1 MGALQT
7 LVMTLPLSLTA
18 GLNLYATVLVVGLAV
33 RYGWVENAP
42 QSLDVLG
49 SLPVLIVAGVMY
61 LIEFIVDKFQFFDN
75 AWDLI
80 HTFIRPLGAIAIAVI
95 LAYGEGDPAVTV
107 IAVLLAGSVSLMSH
121 TAKAGTRAVVNLVS
135 PHENLSN
142 IGLSVTEDVVAGG
155 LAALALGHPYLAA
168 GVAVVILVFIVFF
181 LPKLLR
187 WGCFVF
193 KAVLSRTLAFWRQ
206 RKDHDLAPPELMA
219 LVGHRPPTFSAW
231 AKAQKI
237 PRCAGRSGYL
247 CVVDN
252 RLFFVYGK
260 WLFLHRSWQVA
271 LDQIQAVYFRRSW
284 LIDKVE
290 VHYLDA
296 RNKARVARFL
306 FTRYRSPLA
315 EDLGRRLNAHG
326 VPRAA
331 AEGKVIEGQLPP
343 QPA

>member
-1 MGALQT
+1 MEALQT

-33 RYGWVENAP
+33 RYGWVQNAP

-61 LIEFIVDKFQFFDN
+61 LIEFVVDKFQFLDN

-80 HTFIRPLGAIAIAVI
+80 HTFIRPLGAITIAVI

-107 IAVLLAGSVSLMSH
+107 IAALMAGSVSFVSH
-121 TAKAGTRAVVNLVS
+121 TAKAGTRAVVNLAS

-142 IGLSVTEDVVAGG
+142 TGLSVTEDVVAGG

-181 LPKLLR
+181 LPKLLW
-187 WGCFVF
+187 WGWFVF
-193 KAVLSRTLAFWRQ
+193 RSVLSRILAFWRQ
-206 RKDHDLAPPELMA
+206 RKDHDLPPPELMV
-219 LVGHRPPTFSAW
+219 LVGHRPSTFSAW

-237 PRCAGRSGYL
+237 PWCAGRGGYV
-247 CVVDN
+247 CIVDDH
-252 RLFFVYGK
+252 LFFVYRK

-271 LDQIQAVYFRRSW
+271 RDRIQAQYFNRSW
-284 LIDKVE
+284 LTDRVE

-315 EDLGRRLNAHG
+315 EELGRRLRAHG
-326 VPRAA
+326 VPGAD
-331 AEGKVIEGQLPP
+331 AEDRVIEGQLPP

>member
-1 MGALQT
+1 MYALQT

-33 RYGWVENAP
+33 RYGWVQNAP

-49 SLPVLIVAGVMY
+49 SLPVLIVAAVMY
-61 LIEFIVDKFQFFDN
+61 LIEFIADKLPVVEHV
-75 AWDLI
+75 WDLI

-107 IAVLLAGSVSLMSH
+107 IAALLAGSVSFVSH
-121 TAKAGTRAVVNLVS
+121 GAKAGTRVLVNIVG
-135 PHENLSN
+135 PYERLSN
-142 IGLSVTEDVVAGG
+142 TCLSVTEDVVAAG
-155 LAALALGHPYLAA
+155 LAALAMTHPYAA
-168 GVAVVILVFIVFF
+168 AVVAVVILVFIVFF

-193 KAVLSRTLAFWRQ
+193 KTVLSRILAFWRQ
-206 RKDHDLAPPELMA
+206 RKDHDLPPPELMA

-237 PRCAGRSGYL
+237 PWCAGRSGYV
-247 CVVDN
+247 CIVDD
-252 RLFFVYGK
+252 RLVFLYCK
-260 WLFLHRSWQVA
+260 WLFFPRSWQVA
-271 LDQIQAVYFRRSW
+271 RDRIQAPYFQQHW
-284 LIDKVE
+284 LTDKVE

-315 EDLGRRLNAHG
+315 EELYRRLKQHG
-326 VPRAA
+326 LPGTGAK
-331 AEGKVIEGQLPP
+331 GKVIEGQLPP
-343 QPA
+343 PPA

>member
-80 HTFIRPLGAIAIAVI
+80 HTLIRPLGAIAIAVI
-95 LAYGEGDPAVTV
+95 LTYGEGEPAVTV
-107 IAVLLAGSVSLMSH
+107 IAALMAGSVSFVSH
-121 TAKAGTRAVVNLVS
+121 SAKAGTRAFVNVVS

-142 IGLSVTEDVVAGG
+142 TGLSMTEDFVAGG
-155 LAALALGHPYLAA
+155 LAALAMIHPYAA
-168 GVAVVILVFIVFF
+168 AVVAVVILVFIVLF

-187 WGCFVF
+187 WGWFVS
-193 KAVLSRTLAFWRQ
+193 KAVLSRIPAFWRQ
-206 RKDHDLAPPELMA
+206 RKDHDLPPPELMA
-219 LVGHRPPTFSAW
+219 LLGHRPPTFSAW

-237 PRCAGRSGYL
+237 PLCAGRSGYV
-247 CVVDN
+247 CIVDD
-252 RLFFVYGK
+252 RLVFLYCK
-260 WLFLHRSWQVA
+260 WLFFPRSWQVA
-271 LDQIQAVYFRRSW
+271 RDRIQAPYLQRSR
-284 LIDKVE
+284 LMDKVE

-315 EDLGRRLNAHG
+315 EELGRRLKAHG
-326 VPRAA
+326 LPGAG
-331 AEGKVIEGQLPP
+331 AEGRVIEGHLPP